1 MLKRKEN
8 GVLKML
14 LEKRVKAKL
23 EIYGLVEEL
32 QSKLS
37 IIYSLPLKSD
47 EFSDN
52 FKKW

>member
-1 MLKRKEN
+1 
-8 GVLKML
+8 ML